1 MESSAPK
8 QQTLAEFLAP
18 KKSLRI
24 WQIILAALLSLM
36 ILGTVYEFT
45 KPKPDAVQMSA
56 ALDSSTYS
64 YVDITLLS
72 PWLLKVTGDSDYTLY
87 EAMDAEGNWFLVT
100 LDDAK
105 AAELSAL
112 QDAYN
117 ASSSADPQTFV
128 LPEPVRL
135 TGVTHTTDLDDA
147 DRIAQMYDNETQSS
161 ILAFY
166 GSNYLAAGE
175 DNRDGGAYGYILGAL
190 LVACFLIIVSVGTSS
205 QRKNYRKSEQR
216 LYELGKLEEAEA
228 EFSSPE
234 SIRFEKS
241 KLVLSKQFVFCGA
254 SGWILPYGD
263 IGWVYQ
269 RVQRSYGI
277 PIGKQIITGLVDGKT
292 AAIANKAVNDQL
304 LTDAA
309 RTIYTANPDCLIG
322 YSFENI
328 KLYKQRVK
336 EYKQSHPK

>member
-1 MESSAPK
+1 MESNAPK

-18 KKSLRI
+18 KKSQRI

-45 KPKPDAVQMSA
+45 RPKPDAVQMSTT
-56 ALDSSTYS
+56 LDSSTYS

-72 PWLLKVTGDSDYTLY
+72 PWLLNVTGDNNYTLY
-87 EAMDAEGNWFLVT
+87 EAMDAEGNWFLLT

-105 AAELSAL
+105 VAELSAL
-112 QDAYN
+112 QNAYN
-117 ASSSADPQTFV
+117 AYSPNDPQAFA
-128 LPEPVRL
+128 LPEPIRL
-135 TGVTHTTDLDDA
+135 TGVTHTTDLDDL
-147 DRIAQMYDNETQSS
+147 DRIAQMYDNVTRDDV
-161 ILAFY
+161 LAIY
-166 GSNYLAAGE
+166 GTKYLAEGE
-175 DNRDGGAYGYILGAL
+175 NNQDGNAYGYIFGAVL
-190 LVACFLIIVSVGTSS
+190 IACFLIIVSVTTSA
-205 QRKNYRKSEQR
+205 QRKNYQKSEQR

-228 EFSSPE
+228 EFSAPE

-269 RVQRSYGI
+269 RVQRSYGV
-277 PIGKQIITGLVDGKT
+277 PIGKQIITGLVNGKT
-292 AAIANKAVNDQL
+292 AAIASKAVNDQL
-304 LTDAA
+304 LTDVA

>member
-1 MESSAPK
+1 M
-8 QQTLAEFLAP
+8 AP

-36 ILGTVYEFT
+36 ILGAVYEFS
-45 KPKPDAVQMSA
+45 KPKADAVQMST
-56 ALDSSTYS
+56 ALESSTYS

-72 PWLLKVTGDSDYTLY
+72 PWLLKVTGDNEYTLY
-87 EAMDAEGNWFLVT
+87 EAMDAEGNWFLIT
-100 LDDAK
+100 LNDSR

-112 QDAYN
+112 QEAYN
-117 ASSSADPQTFV
+117 ASTNADPQTFV

-135 TGVTHTTDLDDA
+135 TGVTHGTDLDDA
-147 DRIAQMYDNETQSS
+147 DRIAKMYDNETQAS

-166 GSNYLAAGE
+166 GNNYLSEGE
-175 DNRDGGAYGYILGAL
+175 DNRAGGAYGFIIGGVLAACGLLG
-190 LVACFLIIVSVGTSS
+190 VVFTTSA

-228 EFSSPE
+228 EYSAPE
-234 SIRFEKS
+234 SIYFEKS
-241 KLVLSKQFVFCGA
+241 KLILSKQFVFCGG

-277 PIGKQIITGLVDGKT
+277 PVGKQIISGLIDGKT
-292 AAIANKAVNDQL
+292 AVIASKAVNDQL

-309 RTIYTANPDCLIG
+309 RTIYTANQNCLIG
-322 YSFENI
+322 YSFDNI
-328 KLYKQRVK
+328 KLYKLRVK
-336 EYKQSHPK
+336 EYKQNHPK